1 MNGNKSETRP
11 IGWPLLT
18 VPDAN
23 GRLDYPT
30 LENSV
35 RQSIQIILRTR
46 PGEQLMRRRFGAGLD
61 TFLHQPNTLTTRRRI
76 HDRIVETLAEWE
88 PRIAVDRVDVR
99 ELPDQPA
106 HIRVEI
112 AYRILRTGLGQSMG
126 LTLELEA

>member
-1 MNGNKSETRP
+1 MNGTKPDTRP

-18 VPDAN
+18 VPDSD
-23 GRLDYPT
+23 GRLTYPT
-30 LENSV
+30 LESSV

-61 TFLHQPNTLTTRRRI
+61 AFLHEPNTLTTRRRI
-76 HDRIVETLAEWE
+76 HDRIVESLAEWE

-99 ELPDQPA
+99 ELPDRPA

-112 AYRILRTGLGQSMG
+112 AYRILRTGLGQTMG
-126 LTLELEA
+126 ITLELEA